1 MEFEMKRKII
11 EIDEEKCDGCGLC
24 IPACPEGALQLIDGK
39 AKLVKDFY
47 CDGLG
52 ACLGHCPQGAITVIE
67 RDAEDYDERA
77 VMQNVIKQ
85 GKEVIQQ
92 HLAHLR
98 ESNEFDNLQI
108 AEEVLAQHQEHGSGL
123 AMAVEQP
130 SSGCPGSQSVSFA
143 AQSAPSG
150 QTAEIPAAL
159 SHWPIQMHLIS
170 PLAPHYRQTDILLAA
185 DCVPFALP
193 DFHQSYLAGRTL
205 AIACP
210 KLDHNQ
216 DIYLEKLK
224 ALIDQ
229 AEIESLSVIV
239 MQVPCCAGLVQLAQ
253 TAAQQAQRYIPM
265 KATVIGIDGTVLKE
279 IDIN

>member
-1 MEFEMKRKII
+1 MKRKII
-11 EIDEEKCDGCGLC
+11 EIDEELCNGCGDC

-52 ACLGHCPQGAITVIE
+52 ACLGHCPQGAISVIE
-67 RDAEDYDERA
+67 REAEEYDERA
-77 VMQNVIKQ
+77 VMLNVIKQ
-85 GKEVIQQ
+85 GPEVIQQ

-98 ESNEFDNLQI
+98 EGNELDNLRIAKQI
-108 AEEVLAQHQEHGSGL
+108 LAEYQNQDSGL
-123 AMAVEQP
+123 AMVNEQP
-130 SSGCPGSQSVSFA
+130 ASGCPGSQSISFGDRSVPA
-143 AQSAPSG
+143 GPAE
-150 QTAEIPAAL
+150 EIPTAL

-170 PLAPHYRQTDILLAA
+170 PHAPHYRNTEILLAA

-193 DFHQSYLAGRTL
+193 DFHQTYLAGRTL

-210 KLDHNQ
+210 KLDHHQ
-216 DIYLEKLK
+216 DVYLEKLK

-253 TAAQQAQRYIPM
+253 TAAQQTQRNIPM
-265 KATVIGIDGTVLKE
+265 RATVVGVNGTILKE
-279 IDIN
+279 VSIN